1 MKRLRESAPDAPD
14 SSNKK
19 KCATRWSSKKEQRSG
34 GVVTVEAS
42 SSSASSAAFKLSDTT
57 PSPAP
62 TPPTPAPLPPPPPLA
77 SSAFPPP
84 SRINEPSEF
93 LTELRKCAF
102 PALRDSAL
110 IPKLLDCVMRKFLL
124 VPNKLSWGEECE
136 AVFTLLYVCLHYP
149 TTVTPQFAEEVA
161 SEFVGRWVAD
171 SGAGSLGDIA
181 VLIAERNKCSSFAL
195 LLLLIGNHVPEKV
208 DKFHLEA
215 CISWSNGWSPDSRA
229 PDWLID
235 ALGHNENIYSLKSML
250 FTSYMLLKGQP
261 WTLEV
266 RDNYTGVLVQYL
278 AACKL
283 YRESDYYESLSL
295 LHEINLEE
303 CGTSLQGWVLWSTG
317 LCLFKLGK
325 SSTALVKLQEAI
337 DKSNSSVPAIFN
349 VSQVFRKMGISS
361 AEVETLSLLVAIGQ
375 DWQPYQS
382 MNLQSA
388 ILRLHNPPPDNLLS
402 IAHFILGARCF
413 CLKMYEES
421 CNSIAVLL
429 QNLQDTPVV
438 PTTNHRTL
446 FCVEDDLP
454 GLPDYDNIV
463 VLQSLASFQRGNY
476 EVIVTNL
483 DQLGENGEYS
493 NYYRDSSNIKMAH
506 ICAATF
512 RFVKSEALLKL
523 GKTEESLVECI
534 RYVYQQAVCLKMK

>member
-1 MKRLRESAPDAPD
+1 MEKVPEAGRLTGLEAYLTSGEKVIPRRRLPQRLRL
-14 SSNKK
+14 
-19 KCATRWSSKKEQRSG
+19 C
-34 GVVTVEAS
+34 
-42 SSSASSAAFKLSDTT
+42 SAA
-57 PSPAP
+57 
-62 TPPTPAPLPPPPPLA
+62 PPPPLA
-77 SSAFPPP
+77 SSAFHPP

-110 IPKLLDCVMRKFLL
+110 IAKLLDCVMRKFLL

-136 AVFTLLYVCLHYP
+136 AVLTLLYVCLHYP

-181 VLIAERNKCSSFAL
+181 VLITERNKCSSFAL

-215 CISWSNGWSPDSRA
+215 CISWSNDWSPGSRA

-283 YRESDYYESLSL
+283 YRESNYYESLSL

-337 DKSNSSVPAIFN
+337 DKSNSSVPAIFMCRRW
-349 VSQVFRKMGISS
+349 FRKMAFPVLKWRRCHFSSGRQQQVALDGSFSEPIPILSRVPQGSVLDPLISRYTSYMVVGLKNRIVQYDDATIVGVVKSPLTRNEAALSLNYRKTCQSEGILERRPELWPEQEEPRLLRCTRRSGEIFRKWCKSRKISS
-361 AEVETLSLLVAIGQ
+361 SSTSVTQIADFLLYLKKEVGLSTQTIKG
-375 DWQPYQS
+375 YRS
-382 MNLQSA
+382 M
-388 ILRLHNPPPDNLLS
+388 
-402 IAHFILGARCF
+402 
-413 CLKMYEES
+413 
-421 CNSIAVLL
+421 
-429 QNLQDTPVV
+429 
-438 PTTNHRTL
+438 
-446 FCVEDDLP
+446 
-454 GLPDYDNIV
+454 
-463 VLQSLASFQRGNY
+463 LASVFRHRGLDITN
-476 EVIVTNL
+476 NL
-483 DQLGENGEYS
+483 DL
-493 NYYRDSSNIKMAH
+493 RDLNKVNKKGP
-506 ICAATF
+506 F
-512 RFVKSEALLKL
+512 
-523 GKTEESLVECI
+523 
-534 RYVYQQAVCLKMK
+534 